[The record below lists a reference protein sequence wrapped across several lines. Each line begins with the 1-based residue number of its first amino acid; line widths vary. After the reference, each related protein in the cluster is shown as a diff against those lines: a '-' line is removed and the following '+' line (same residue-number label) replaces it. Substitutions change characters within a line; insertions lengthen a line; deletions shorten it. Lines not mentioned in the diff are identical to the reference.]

1 MDSYLNLHPQPQ
13 PLKLL
18 DKPCS
23 FASSLAKANLAHQ
36 MRFSVQALEQEL
48 AASGQARVLQIGI
61 NQETGPD
68 QGRWSLYANG
78 QQVAGG
84 TCSFA
89 RECFQQ
95 NERAF
100 LNTCREA
107 VELSSQSLGKDE
119 FRLLSLTRD
128 IAAAQVRC
136 CEAS

>member
-1 MDSYLNLHPQPQ
+1 MDSYLNLHPQPK

-36 MRFSVQALEQEL
+36 MRFSVQTLEQEL
-48 AASGQARVLQIGI
+48 ASSGQARVLQIHVEQ
-61 NQETGPD
+61 NVSPD
-68 QGRWSLYANG
+68 QGRWVLCANG

-95 NERAF
+95 DERAF
-100 LNTCREA
+100 LNTCKEA
-107 VELSSQSLGKDE
+107 VELSSQSLNADE
-119 FRLLSLTRD
+119 YHLLSLARD